1 MRSSSSAKKKPTDD
15 VNAFLAALDHP
26 LKPEIEAVRKLILG
40 CDKRIR
46 ESIKWNA
53 PSFLIE
59 EHFAT
64 FLLRSPTT
72 IQVVLHTG
80 AKVKSNARAL
90 VIDDPKGLLKW
101 AAKDRCVATLGS
113 GPEIRANK
121 TAFTKIV
128 KQWIAQL

>member
-1 MRSSSSAKKKPTDD
+1 MSPAKQKSTDD

-26 LKPEIEAVRKLILG
+26 HQPEIGLVRKLILG

-53 PSFLIE
+53 PSFSID

-64 FLLRSPTT
+64 FMLRSPSS

-80 AKVKSNARAL
+80 AKAKSNARAL
-90 VIDDPKGLLKW
+90 EIDDPKGLLKW
-101 AAKDRCVATLGS
+101 AAKDRCVATLG
-113 GPEIRANK
+113 GGADVCANK
-121 TAFTKIV
+121 AAFTKIV
-128 KQWIAQL
+128 KEWIAQL